1 MTITSTSRWTRDRR
15 GKPPLAE
22 SGRPGG
28 DQVQPGKRPSGLA
41 SIAFAPVFLFFSL
54 ASIEVFAAERD
65 VYVSGLVLYA
75 KLAPNSVEAKEHGT
89 YPRLSRYDRHGGLAP
104 DKIDVVGVVNGR
116 DVEVRVV
123 LEIFP
128 IVGLT
133 NWQET
138 EGITDSQLLE
148 SSKTMFPS
156 ALRLEKTVRLRGR
169 TDVKYADI
177 DLSPADYDLE
187 RQGLLAGGIPVQ
199 AVRGTSCGRDLAGQQ
214 RDGIPTGGPAYG
226 LIAGSF
232 PPAPEGTRGR

>member
-1 MTITSTSRWTRDRR
+1 MTITFTSRWTSDR
-15 GKPPLAE
+15 GGEPPLAE
-22 SGRPGG
+22 SG
-28 DQVQPGKRPSGLA
+28 KRPPGLA
-41 SIAFAPVFLFFSL
+41 SIAFAPVLLFLFLGST
-54 ASIEVFAAERD
+54 ETFAAERD

-104 DKIDVVGVVNGR
+104 DKIDVVGVVNGK
-116 DVEVRVV
+116 DVEVRIV

-138 EGITDSQLLE
+138 EGITDTQLLE

-177 DLSPADYDLE
+177 DLSRLIRLLE
-187 RQGLLAGGIPVQ
+187 RQGLLACGIPVQ
-199 AVRGTSCGRDLAGQQ
+199 SCPWNR
-214 RDGIPTGGPAYG
+214 
-226 LIAGSF
+226 
-232 PPAPEGTRGR
+232 

>member
-1 MTITSTSRWTRDRR
+1 MTITSTSRWTRERR
-15 GKPPLAE
+15 EEPPLAE
-22 SGRPGG
+22 SARPGG
-28 DQVQPGKRPSGLA
+28 DQVEPGKKPSGLA
-41 SIAFAPVFLFFSL
+41 SIAFAPVLLFFFL
-54 ASIEVFAAERD
+54 ASMEAFAAERD

-75 KLAPNSVEAKEHGT
+75 KLAPNSVEAKEHGI

-169 TDVKYADI
+169 TDVKYADV
-177 DLSPADYDLE
+177 DLSRLINSWRDRGYWPAEFLFRLSVDPVAGE
-187 RQGLLAGGIPVQ
+187 TSLANNVMEYRLV
-199 AVRGTSCGRDLAGQQ
+199 VR
-214 RDGIPTGGPAYG
+214 PTD
-226 LIAGSF
+226 
-232 PPAPEGTRGR
+232 